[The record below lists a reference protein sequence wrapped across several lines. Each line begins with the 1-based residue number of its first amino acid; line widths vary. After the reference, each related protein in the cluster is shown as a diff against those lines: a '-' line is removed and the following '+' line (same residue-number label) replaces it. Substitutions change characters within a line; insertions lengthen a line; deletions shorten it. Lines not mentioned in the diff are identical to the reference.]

1 MRRLRIVPVK
11 QDTALGIHATKSKAR
26 ETRARTSPAVAMR
39 VNRAK
44 ISNAEAVMARPKIRP
59 GMRTVV
65 ARSVVM
71 AVAAILVTQAS
82 AVTAKKTMVDR
93 SMLRIV
99 KNVIVRGEVV
109 KL

>member
-1 MRRLRIVPVK
+1 
-11 QDTALGIHATKSKAR
+11 
-26 ETRARTSPAVAMR
+26 
-39 VNRAK
+39 
-44 ISNAEAVMARPKIRP
+44 MARPKIRP

-99 KNVIVRGEVV
+99 KNVIVWCEVV
-109 KL
+109 RWFWLGMLESELSRHEQQIAIISRL